1 MRALNLNRIPNR
13 NILQEDDLQQTLSVS
28 IKKKKK
34 VTHKKTPAHLHR
46 CRWHLTRQNAQR
58 DTEMG

>member
-28 IKKKKK
+28 IKKKK

-46 CRWHLTRQNAQR
+46 CRWHL
-58 DTEMG
+58 